1 MASITPDVATRLKPD
16 TIAVIKLI
24 YEDVCNLQPNE
35 NVLIIS
41 DARTPDFIVA
51 SFQGMA
57 LAMGAEAVKIECRI
71 PKGGATYQPGAKWP
85 TMLAAA
91 AMEADLIID
100 MAVGYADLV
109 VDAVKNG
116 ARIICPGDGVGGPFI
131 DDMLIRT
138 MLHTDIHAVRRHAD
152 QIAQC
157 FTDAQTCT
165 VITDNDELTID
176 LTDVKGATGF

>member
-41 DARTPDFIVA
+41 DARTPEFVVA

-57 LAMGAEAVKIECRI
+57 LAMGAKAVKIECRI

-85 TMLAAA
+85 KMLQTFA
-91 AMEADLIID
+91 L
-100 MAVGYADLV
+100 
-109 VDAVKNG
+109 NG
-116 ARIICPGDGVGGPFI
+116 FQSVFS
-131 DDMLIRT
+131 L
-138 MLHTDIHAVRRHAD
+138 
-152 QIAQC
+152 
-157 FTDAQTCT
+157 
-165 VITDNDELTID
+165 
-176 LTDVKGATGF
+176 